1 MWFGPW
7 GSPRASARPGQMS
20 REFLPRIGLRVYG
33 RPKEVILSR
42 RQGVPRFGILLG
54 VLAAA
59 AGACCASPGM
69 ASAQAP
75 AQDSVVLTSGP
86 AQAGSYLGIEI
97 NATSG
102 PSGENPTGQIRA
114 NAFGLIQLGGPVFC
128 LAVSGNTA
136 TINFEDR
143 IGGFGILTV
152 QVVDGQPD
160 TFDAVPAGRAPTDCS
175 PLPPSGL
182 GGPVIGGDITVVDA
196 PAVPTLKDQ
205 CTNGGWRNYGATFKN
220 QGQCVAFV
228 QRGPK
233 P

>member
-1 MWFGPW
+1 
-7 GSPRASARPGQMS
+7 
-20 REFLPRIGLRVYG
+20 VYG
-33 RPKEVILSR
+33 RANEVKLSR
-42 RQGVPRFGILLG
+42 RQGVPRFRMLLG
-54 VLAAA
+54 VFAAA
-59 AGACCASPGM
+59 AGACCASPGV
-69 ASAQAP
+69 AGAQVP
-75 AQDSVVLTSGP
+75 AQDSVVLTGGP

-102 PSGENPTGQIRA
+102 PSGENPTGQVRA

-128 LAVSGNTA
+128 LAVRENTA

-143 IGGFGILTV
+143 ISGFGSLTV

-182 GGPVIGGDITVVDA
+182 GGPVIGGDIAVVDTQ
-196 PAVPTLKDQ
+196 PFPTSKDQ
-205 CTNGGWRNYGATFKN
+205 CKNGGWRNFGDTFKN
-220 QGQCVAFV
+220 QGQCVAFA
-228 QRGPK
+228 QRGPQ